1 MLPCV
6 VLDPTIEVVAGHA
19 PFKEI
24 NTMVVVWL
32 LLELEGSAVLHE
44 LLEFLRDALAE
55 LCQTCLN
62 LLLLDSVV
70 LFIL

>member
-1 MLPCV
+1 V
-6 VLDPTIEVVAGHA
+6 
-19 PFKEI
+19 
-24 NTMVVVWL
+24 VVVWF

-55 LCQTCLN
+55 LSQTCLN